1 MTDKSIVT
9 LCVYDQGLIAV
20 IWSVQSKDFLINPK
34 RIYSFFFIS
43 FGNMATI
50 SPSSPGYN
58 VSATKLIPKWY
69 LLAFFYID

>member
-9 LCVYDQGLIAV
+9 LYVYDQGLIAV

-43 FGNMATI
+43 FRNMAI
-50 SPSSPGYN
+50 NWPPLPGYS

-69 LLAFFYID
+69 LLAFF